1 MCERKMYVISCV
13 QLISSD
19 IIGVLQSSY
28 TLQLSGPVMHALRTA
43 VQRGAALPRGTCGSP
58 ALRVI
63 HRHMPQQTGGSRQ
76 GCTPAGLTSS
86 CRSPSCTLRTQKL
99 TLSTAAQL
107 HLHVRLGRRTVD
119 GAVRVAKGD
128 PCIKQPPEGPPP
140 PCCDGCTCHQG
151 LALTQLRFLLNTQ
164 AHKQR
169 SRPRGLPTPSC
180 KVGLTLLQGT
190 LAGAVSAARPFKM
203 LGRSTVHGSTRV
215 SGFHVGL

>member
-1 MCERKMYVISCV
+1 MQLLRQGRTKCKISLMLNAFTPQMCERKMYVISCV

-43 VQRGAALPRGTCGSP
+43 VQRGAALPRGLV
-58 ALRVI
+58 AA
-63 HRHMPQQTGGSRQ
+63 RHSESSTGICQQTGGSRQ

-151 LALTQLRFLLNTQ
+151 LAQTQLRFLLNKRISKGVVLE
-164 AHKQR
+164 ACPLH
-169 SRPRGLPTPSC
+169 
-180 KVGLTLLQGT
+180 
-190 LAGAVSAARPFKM
+190 LAKSA
-203 LGRSTVHGSTRV
+203 
-215 SGFHVGL
+215 